1 MSRSASTTLKKDRK
15 SNSQTRL
22 LPYTIY
28 HHIRLSYDFGMGI
41 MYMLIVVSM
50 ALKRAAAAL
59 LLLVAPRR
67 QVQASAMDLRVISQM
82 ESTICLEV
90 RVSSSNHHGGDQ
102 AEEWCG
108 RPTHVDVMSKEKK
121 NTRSCGALGRWN
133 VGRSLSTQVS
143 SLRSR
148 SLPASQSKRER
159 YSNSR
164 LKQPAKTR
172 LLFPQ
177 PFPALTTDPGGR
189 PVLPLVFFFTF
200 GLHKYVLG

>member
-1 MSRSASTTLKKDRK
+1 
-15 SNSQTRL
+15 
-22 LPYTIY
+22 
-28 HHIRLSYDFGMGI
+28 MGI

-59 LLLVAPRR
+59 LLLVA
-67 QVQASAMDLRVISQM
+67 QM

-108 RPTHVDVMSKEKK
+108 RPTHVDVMSKEKKK

-164 LKQPAKTR
+164 
-172 LLFPQ
+172 
-177 PFPALTTDPGGR
+177 
-189 PVLPLVFFFTF
+189 
-200 GLHKYVLG
+200 

>member
-1 MSRSASTTLKKDRK
+1 
-15 SNSQTRL
+15 
-22 LPYTIY
+22 
-28 HHIRLSYDFGMGI
+28 
-41 MYMLIVVSM
+41 M

-121 NTRSCGALGRWN
+121 KNTRSCGALGRWN

-164 LKQPAKTR
+164 
-172 LLFPQ
+172 
-177 PFPALTTDPGGR
+177 
-189 PVLPLVFFFTF
+189 
-200 GLHKYVLG
+200 